1 MPENTRL
8 GIILGCI
15 GSFIQVGLQSVT
27 GAIQE
32 EEETPTPWVA
42 EYREI
47 IDPVTGEKLDD
58 GIALFFKSFTTEDTL
73 ELRVHSGKA
82 VLTAILRA
90 LSKLHFRQ
98 VEGLR
103 DLIEAET
110 KAQRKIAVYRVRRW
124 VAGFID
130 LGEVVDELGQEDVL
144 ENGRRWTSA
153 AALGRHGHCEDDELP
168 TRNENSP
175 KYGGGA
181 STLKFWIVPMYK
193 TGQLSYTDVT
203 TATRLLSTTS
213 SSLFA
218 APYFGN
224 LHSGVSSTAAASQE
238 PTFGSARANCYSGLQ
253 NWHFPSGLTRDVWA
267 AASEVSSQR

>member
-1 MPENTRL
+1 MSENTRL

-32 EEETPTPWVA
+32 QDHSDATLTRRPILRYTKEDDLRVYRAVTRSVQEEKLTPWVA

-58 GIALFFKSFTTEDTL
+58 GIVLFFKSFTTEDTL

-90 LSKLHFRQ
+90 LSKLHFCQ

-103 DLIEAET
+103 DLVEAET
-110 KAQRKIAVYRVRRW
+110 KAQRKITVYRVRDVQKAKSEWLRAKILDCLMY
-124 VAGFID
+124 VEGFID

-168 TRNENSP
+168 TRNKNSP
-175 KYGGGA
+175 KV
-181 STLKFWIVPMYK
+181 LHI
-193 TGQLSYTDVT
+193 
-203 TATRLLSTTS
+203 ATTTS
-213 SSLFA
+213 AGGSVLRR
-218 APYFGN
+218 
-224 LHSGVSSTAAASQE
+224 ASD
-238 PTFGSARANCYSGLQ
+238 GG
-253 NWHFPSGLTRDVWA
+253 
-267 AASEVSSQR
+267 